1 MNIKQMKSMIS
12 KFRSAD
18 VSMIKDA
25 DMRAKAQKLQNK
37 QGGFT
42 LLELLVVVAIL
53 AIIAGA
59 VISSLD
65 GQEELA
71 AQKTT
76 VHTMAA
82 MEEAARV
89 YAVTENR
96 KYPGGVESLLCAPLT
111 DGTDEFTLT
120 AAAAMT
126 ALGAGTVFPV
136 GAGANDASSA
146 NSNVPRTQGGLTG
159 DLAGSLLAGAL
170 PDGVVEDMAEDGL
183 TSVRYAHT
191 DLCAGTLTFA
201 QTTFSEL
208 DEDVDSG
215 ALVEVVKPSLIFR
228 TPVVEGDEW
237 EYGAGAGINLVS
249 LDESADNSIPVAFY
263 AEPAELTGNANDIL
277 VAFGVGPD
285 SDLVGSVLGK
295 APSDGNVG
303 PDKYGHFSLIYKI
316 GECPAGEEVDEYV
329 EGTGCAVA
337 DWDNEEIKLVGI
349 IDAGGDGYD
358 DEIAEARG
366 NQEE

>member
-82 MEEAARV
+82 MEEGFQVYRVTERRNLPGGMDSLICSDSVDASAATVTFAGYQGGNNTILGGTSNVARV
-89 YAVTENR
+89 
-96 KYPGGVESLLCAPLT
+96 G
-111 DGTDEFTLT
+111 
-120 AAAAMT
+120 
-126 ALGAGTVFPV
+126 
-136 GAGANDASSA
+136 
-146 NSNVPRTQGGLTG
+146 GGLTADLG
-159 DLAGSLLAGAL
+159 DELAIVEVPVPIAGELVNA
-170 PDGVVEDMAEDGL
+170 GL
-183 TSVRYAHT
+183 TSMRI
-191 DLCAGTLTFA
+191 
-201 QTTFSEL
+201 
-208 DEDVDSG
+208 VDSTFCDSTANNG
-215 ALVEVVKPSLIFR
+215 SGGIEDTALVDVVKPNLIFQNAL
-228 TPVVEGDEW
+228 VDGDEW
-237 EYGAGAGINLVS
+237 EFGAGVELSFEGYTDASG
-249 LDESADNSIPVAFY
+249 AIPVAILEEAVEITRNEFDVV
-263 AEPAELTGNANDIL
+263 AVFGIGPGSEIIGDI
-277 VAFGVGPD
+277 VAR
-285 SDLVGSVLGK
+285 
-295 APSDGNVG
+295 APSDGNGG
-303 PDKYGHFSLIYKI
+303 PDKYSNFSAAVRIATCDYD
-316 GECPAGEEVDEYV
+316 PATEDYETQCIDTTANWDDADVEV
-329 EGTGCAVA
+329 VA
-337 DWDNEEIKLVGI
+337 IL
-349 IDAGGDGYD
+349 DAGGDAYD
-358 DEIAEARG
+358 DEVAEARG